1 MALLLD
7 SSVSF
12 LRNVLLA
19 LQRFKSSEDNILG
32 TVVSLSVP
40 FAGPAQGKVEV
51 SLFDA
56 LTVLVLMLSSLLFIR
71 SGFTYVFD
79 SVGCLRELHKWKRWG
94 KKGQS
99 SWTRSEPAQ
108 IMLYFTVNA
117 AMKTK
122 RQLIFIGL
130 AHLLFG
136 HLFLVFAV
144 NIADP
149 SLLEST
155 HRNTELTLLFLYCL
169 ALTMGLKITWDLIV
183 KELNLILDMRVAWAW
198 ATSKLNEKAY
208 RDKRRIKLNDV
219 ERKSPSLVYD
229 LFSDTLDGDDNLNT
243 GIFQSTA
250 AAGSSGY
257 SSGGYSS
264 GEETRRRRVSRT
276 SAGVYRVKMDAL
288 QRKSSACAALL
299 NLFSLR
305 AAAEPCGPFGPFS
318 VQATEDT
325 LASISLDLASLEV
338 NLIESAQKQV
348 VSERRGT
355 AAGRADDDGDAVVD
369 VAGVAIMAKR
379 YIRQKNRIATFY
391 LCLWILNAV
400 AIIGLAFAIMTFF
413 EPITVLR
420 HLLGPS
426 VFKTQGR
433 EDGHG
438 HGQDGDS
445 LIPENWPLVSN
456 GLLVADIALAFEAL
470 AILSRQM

>member
-1 MALLLD
+1 M
-7 SSVSF
+7 SF

-19 LQRFKSSEDNILG
+19 LQRFKSSEENNILG

-56 LTVLVLMLSSLLFIR
+56 LTILVLMLSSLLFIR
-71 SGFTYVFD
+71 SGFIYVFD

-99 SWTRSEPAQ
+99 SWTRSEPAK

-208 RDKRRIKLNDV
+208 REKRRIKLNDV

-264 GEETRRRRVSRT
+264 GEESRRRRVSRT
-276 SAGVYRVKMDAL
+276 SAGVYRLKMDAM

-305 AAAEPCGPFGPFS
+305 AAAEPCG
-318 VQATEDT
+318 
-325 LASISLDLASLEV
+325 SLGEPYGIPAP
-338 NLIESAQKQV
+338 N
-348 VSERRGT
+348 
-355 AAGRADDDGDAVVD
+355 
-369 VAGVAIMAKR
+369 
-379 YIRQKNRIATFY
+379 QKNKMHLYSYYIFKIIFFRIY
-391 LCLWILNAV
+391 I
-400 AIIGLAFAIMTFF
+400 
-413 EPITVLR
+413 
-420 HLLGPS
+420 
-426 VFKTQGR
+426 
-433 EDGHG
+433 
-438 HGQDGDS
+438 
-445 LIPENWPLVSN
+445 
-456 GLLVADIALAFEAL
+456 
-470 AILSRQM
+470 